1 MEDPFQAFAELVR
14 VVRPGGR
21 VVVAEPDYG
30 TLIVDA
36 TDRALIQRIL
46 AFRCEMTR
54 NGWIGRQLSRLAQQ
68 CGLVD
73 VTIHGTIPVFT
84 DWQLANQLFGLQH
97 AAEQAVSPDEATA
110 WIRDLEQRTAT
121 GRFFSAITAFLVSG
135 RRA

>member
-1 MEDPFQAFAELVR
+1 
-14 VVRPGGR
+14 
-21 VVVAEPDYG
+21 
-30 TLIVDA
+30 
-36 TDRALIQRIL
+36 
-46 AFRCEMTR
+46 
-54 NGWIGRQLSRLAQQ
+54 
-68 CGLVD
+68 LVD

-121 GRFFSAITAFLVSG
+121 GRFFSAIVAFLVSG